1 MSLEANNPDHPG
13 EDTIVNQLQYP
24 LGDTQ
29 APAEEEDCN
38 RDDLFHMKSSC
49 HEKREVSNP
58 GFPVFSVSLT
68 KS

>member
-49 HEKREVSNP
+49 HEEGSE
-58 GFPVFSVSLT
+58 
-68 KS
+68 